1 MHKLS
6 FALFALIIAAVPVA
20 AQDLPDGPGKETFT
34 KVCTQCHG
42 VDIIVV
48 LKHTKDEWKTV
59 VDTMASY
66 GASAKDEE
74 FDAIIDYL
82 AKNFGKAA
90 TAANLKSS
98 AAPAR

>member
-1 MHKLS
+1 MRTLNLV
-6 FALFALIIAAVPVA
+6 LFVLGIAALPIA
-20 AQDLPDGPGKETFT
+20 AQDLPDGPAKETFV

-42 VDIIVV
+42 VDIIVT

-59 VDTMASY
+59 IDTMASY

-82 AKNFGKAA
+82 AKNFGKPD

-98 AAPAR
+98 AAQAK